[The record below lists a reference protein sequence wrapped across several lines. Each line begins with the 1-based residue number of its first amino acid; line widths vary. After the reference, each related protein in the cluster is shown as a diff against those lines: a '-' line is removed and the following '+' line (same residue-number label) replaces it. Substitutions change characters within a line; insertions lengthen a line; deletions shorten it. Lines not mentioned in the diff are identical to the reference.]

1 MPIDALLVFG
11 VLTLTIILFAS
22 ERLRLDLVAL
32 CALLALMLVNVLTPA
47 EALAGFADPIVLI
60 VAGLFVVGGGLSQT
74 GVAESLGIWLGRLA
88 GKDEV
93 RLIVVIM
100 LVVAIFSAFMSSTG
114 ATAILLPIV
123 VNLAWNAKINPSKLL
138 MPLAFGSLIGGMLT
152 LIGTPPNIVV
162 SNQLAS
168 QGLEPFGFFAFT
180 PVGLVMLVVGV
191 IFMALLGRHVLS
203 DRASRGAAYASAG
216 ETDSLSLSDLAEAYH
231 LPDSLFRLR
240 VRRDAPLI
248 GFTLAEADIRSRY
261 NVNVLEIQSWPDNQ
275 SKPGPARPVEPHT
288 VLMPH
293 DILRVQGSAD
303 DVSRLAQEQVMGIR
317 PVKDF
322 GSRFLSKELGLV
334 EVLLTPRSS
343 LIGRTLQETRFRDK
357 YNVTVLSGKRL
368 GEQMGPEVSTTRL
381 RFGDTL
387 LVQGTWEKINLLREE
402 RRDLVIVGQPYE
414 MIEAQRPTG
423 RAPIAIAIMVGML
436 ILMTFSIVPAV
447 TAVLLAAAV
456 MVLTGCLTME
466 EGYTNINWQ
475 GVVLIAAM
483 LPMATALEKTGGMS
497 LVANGLTTSLGQ
509 FGPLALMAGLFII
522 TTVFS
527 QFISNTAATVLIAPI
542 AYQVAVSLDLRPHAF
557 LMVIAMAASASF
569 ATPIASPNNT
579 LVLGPGG
586 YRFSD
591 FVKVGIPL
599 QILIMLATLIVVPAL
614 FPMF

>member
-1 MPIDALLVFG
+1 MSPDTLLVFG
-11 VLTLTIILFAS
+11 ILIATIILFMS

-32 CALLALMLVNVLTPA
+32 FALLALMLTKLLTPA
-47 EALAGFADPIVLI
+47 EALAGFADPIVLMI
-60 VAGLFVVGGGLSQT
+60 AGLFVVGGGLFQT

-93 RLIVVIM
+93 RLVVVIM

-123 VNLAWNAKINPSKLL
+123 VNLAWKAKINPSKLL

-168 QGLEPFGFFAFT
+168 QGLEPFGFFTFT

-191 IFMALLGRHVLS
+191 IFMALLGRRMLS
-203 DRASRGAAYASAG
+203 DRASRGAAYASAS

-240 VRRDAPLI
+240 VRRNSPLI
-248 GFTLAEADIRSRY
+248 GFTLAEADLRSRY
-261 NVNVLEIQSWPDNQ
+261 DVNVLEIQSWPDVQ
-275 SKPGPARPVEPHT
+275 PKPAPARPVEPCT
-288 VLMPH
+288 VLEPH
-293 DILRVQGSAD
+293 DILHVQGAAE
-303 DVSRLAQEQVMGIR
+303 DVSRLAQEMVMGIR
-317 PVKDF
+317 PVEDF
-322 GSRFLSKELGLV
+322 GGRFLSKELGLV

-357 YNVTVLSGKRL
+357 YNVTVLSIKRL
-368 GEQMGPEVSTTRL
+368 GEQMGTEVATCRL

-387 LVQGTWEKINLLREE
+387 LVQGTWEKIDLLREE

-436 ILMTFSIVPAV
+436 VLMTFSIVPAV
-447 TAVLLAAAV
+447 TAVLLAAAA
-456 MVLTGCLTME
+456 MVLTGCLTMD
-466 EGYTNINWQ
+466 EGYNGINWQ
-475 GVVLIAAM
+475 SIVLIAAM
-483 LPMATALEKTGGMS
+483 LPMATALEKTGGIS
-497 LVANGLTTSLGQ
+497 LVANGLTSSLGQ

-542 AYQVAVSLDLRPHAF
+542 AYQVAISLDLRPHAF
-557 LMVIAMAASASF
+557 LMVIAVAASASF
-569 ATPIASPNNT
+569 ATPIGSANNM

-614 FPMF
+614 FPF

>member
-1 MPIDALLVFG
+1 MSTDILLVFG
-11 VLTLTIILFAS
+11 ILTATITLFMS

-32 CALLALMLVNVLTPA
+32 FALLALLLTKLLTPA
-47 EALAGFADPIVLI
+47 EALAGFADPIVLMI
-60 VAGLFVVGGGLSQT
+60 AGLFVVGGGLFQT

-93 RLIVVIM
+93 RLVVVIM

-123 VNLAWNAKINPSKLL
+123 VNLAWSAKINPSKLL

-168 QGLEPFGFFAFT
+168 QGLEPFGFFTFT
-180 PVGLVMLVVGV
+180 PVGFVMLVVGV
-191 IFMALLGRHVLS
+191 IFMALLGRRMLS

-240 VRRDAPLI
+240 VRRNSPLI
-248 GFTLAEADIRSRY
+248 GFTLAEADLRSRY
-261 NVNVLEIQSWPDNQ
+261 DVNVLEIQSWLDDQP
-275 SKPGPARPVEPHT
+275 KPAPARPVEPCT
-288 VLMPH
+288 VLRPH
-293 DILRVQGSAD
+293 DILRVQGTAD

-317 PVKDF
+317 PVEDF
-322 GSRFLSKELGLV
+322 GGRFLSKELGLV

-357 YNVTVLSGKRL
+357 YNVTVLSIKRL
-368 GEQMGPEVSTTRL
+368 GEPVETEVATTRL

-387 LVQGTWEKINLLREE
+387 LVQGTWEKIDLLREE
-402 RRDLVIVGQPYE
+402 RRDLVIVGQPRE

-436 ILMTFSIVPAV
+436 VLMTFSIVPAV
-447 TAVLLAAAV
+447 TAVLLAAAA
-456 MVLTGCLTME
+456 MVLTGCLTMD
-466 EGYTNINWQ
+466 EGYNGINWQ
-475 GVVLIAAM
+475 SIVLIAAM
-483 LPMATALEKTGGMS
+483 LPMATALEKTGGML

-522 TTVFS
+522 TTIFS

-542 AYQVAVSLDLRPHAF
+542 AYQVAISLDLRPHAF
-557 LMVIAMAASASF
+557 LMAIAMAASASF

-599 QILIMLATLIVVPAL
+599 QILIMLATLLVVPAL
-614 FPMF
+614 FPFS